1 MHDDLTV
8 HSFFYYLT
16 EVEGVEWRTQDWQ
29 ANKIVHAVKG
39 DDIKGYFDIG
49 VGGKRRTF
57 DQKNINEFI
66 PLLMNTVAARIGD
79 IINGE
84 FEIIPIPSSDATVT
98 SKDEFR
104 TLVHARH
111 IAAAVGQRAT
121 ALPAL
126 RWKRAKLSARRG
138 GSRDPQV
145 HFENLAIVQKP
156 TKPIVI
162 FDDVMTTGSQ
172 MIAAARRLD
181 AAEVDLICG
190 VVVGRATKQQ
200 RPKMMGWATEDVPL
214 IERPID
220 WDAIFGPS
228 A

>member
-1 MHDDLTV
+1 MPDALTV

-16 EVEGVEWRTQDWQ
+16 EIEGVEWRTQDWT

-39 DDIKGYFDIG
+39 DPIKGYFDIG

-57 DQKNINEFI
+57 DQKNISEFL
-66 PLLMNTVAARIGD
+66 PFLMNTVAARIASLVPGD
-79 IINGE
+79 FIIV
-84 FEIIPIPSSDATVT
+84 PIPNSDATAANRE
-98 SKDEFR
+98 EFR
-104 TLVHARH
+104 TLAHARQ
-111 IAAAVGQRAT
+111 IAAAIGQRAT
-121 ALPAL
+121 AVPAL
-126 RWKRAKLSARRG
+126 RWKRAKASARKG

-145 HFENLAIVQKP
+145 HFENLVIVQKP
-156 TKPIVI
+156 DKPIVI

-172 MIAAARRLD
+172 MIAASRRLD
-181 AAEVDLICG
+181 ADSATLSCG

-200 RPKMMGWATEDVPL
+200 RPTMMGWSTEDVPL
-214 IERPID
+214 VERPID